1 LRNSGKEDLFIIKT
15 KFMTGLER
23 TLGFING
30 NLMDRPPFHPIIMR
44 WAAKYA
50 GIRYR
55 DFCLDPLSKCKAM
68 IICAKDFEIDWVTVM
83 SDPWAEASAFGI
95 QVKYPEDNLP
105 IDVGGHFPD
114 AVSVS
119 KIRRYNALENQRCLN
134 RLVEI
139 REFKR
144 LTDNELFIVGWI
156 EGPVAEYV
164 DLRKASEASVDFLLD
179 PDSVE
184 IAMDIIIESAK
195 EFISLQI
202 EAGAHCIGIGDAFC
216 SQIGPELYNSFAFNR
231 QKVLVDHIHSC
242 GALAKLHICGNTTS
256 ILPSMIAT
264 GADIIDVDHQVPS
277 MKEFVSL
284 LGSYQVFSGK
294 VDPVAIIE
302 NGTPELIK
310 KFVIDDYE
318 QADRRSVISAG
329 CEITPG
335 TSIRNMKAFALAAKN
350 SIRNNNFY

>member
-1 LRNSGKEDLFIIKT
+1 
-15 KFMTGLER
+15 MTGLER
-23 TLGFING
+23 TLSFIKG
-30 NLMDRPPFHPIIMR
+30 ETVDHPPFHPIIMR
-44 WAAKYA
+44 WAAKYV
-50 GIRYR
+50 GIKYR
-55 DFCLDPLSKCKAM
+55 DFCLDPLSKCRAM
-68 IICAKDFEIDWVTVM
+68 ILCAKDFDIDWVTVM

-95 QVKYPEDNLP
+95 QVEYPEDNLP
-105 IDVGGHFPD
+105 IDTGGHFPD
-114 AVSVS
+114 AVSAS

-184 IAMDIIIESAK
+184 IAMDTIIESAK

-231 QKVLVDHIHSC
+231 QKILVDHIHTL
-242 GALAKLHICGNTTS
+242 GAIAKLHICGNTES
-256 ILPSMIAT
+256 ILPLMIAT

-277 MKEFVSL
+277 MADFVSL
-284 LGSYQVFSGK
+284 LKPGQVFSGK
-294 VDPVAIIE
+294 ADPVTIIQD
-302 NGTPELIK
+302 GIPEIINK
-310 KFVIDDYE
+310 SVIDDLR
-318 QADRRSVISAG
+318 QAGGHCIVSAG

-335 TSIRNMKAFALAAKN
+335 TSVENMKAFGLAAKN
-350 SIRNNNFY
+350 SIQR